1 MQKKE
6 SFDLK
11 LLARIFAM
19 AKPYKRLFY
28 VCVIL
33 AILLAPI
40 STISPYIVKSMVD
53 DFILHKDMVGLI
65 KMSVLFM
72 VVLLINV
79 IMRYYFIYAIAD
91 LGQSVIKDLRI
102 KVFNHIVSLRL
113 RYFDTTPIGSSTTR
127 TINDIQAINE
137 VFSQGVITIVA
148 DLLAVITVIA
158 IMLYTS
164 WRLTLISLI
173 TLPLLL
179 MATYVF
185 KEKVRES
192 YQKVRTHLSS
202 MNAFLQERISG
213 MKVIQVFNA
222 EYQEMQK
229 FKEINRDYTSANLQ
243 SVFYYAV
250 FFPVVELISAISLAL
265 MVWIGAK
272 AYIQDYVSFGALVA
286 FPLYLDLMFR
296 PVRMAADKFN
306 TLQMGMVAAER
317 IFKVLDNDEKIS
329 NTGTLKPQSIQGNV
343 EFKNVWFAYDEENFV
358 LKDVSFSLKAK
369 ETLAIVGSTGS
380 GKSTIINILN
390 RFYDIQKGSILLDG
404 HEIKEYELGSLRT
417 RISIVLQDVFL
428 FYGSVFENITLRD
441 PKISREKVIEA
452 SKIIGAHPF
461 IEQLPGS
468 YDFIVMERG
477 NNISVG
483 QRQLLSFVRALVYNP
498 DILILDEA
506 TSSIDTETE
515 MVIQHAIEKL
525 IEKRTSIIIAHR
537 LSTIRHAQR
546 ILVMDQGKVVEYGDH
561 STLLDNES
569 GRYKELYELQF
580 LHAPA

>member
-1 MQKKE
+1 
-6 SFDLK
+6 
-11 LLARIFAM
+11 M

-192 YQKVRTHLSS
+192 YQKVRTYLSS

>member
-1 MQKKE
+1 
-6 SFDLK
+6 
-11 LLARIFAM
+11 
-19 AKPYKRLFY
+19 
-28 VCVIL
+28 
-33 AILLAPI
+33 
-40 STISPYIVKSMVD
+40 MVD